1 MMLKQSLAL
10 SLLAVLAACSKQALE
25 TTDAPAATAT
35 AKFELS
41 ADPGA
46 ATSVVKAKA
55 DGAKDHV
62 VVEGRIYDITKGFAV
77 LKLMDME
84 LDYCGEVNKED
95 TCPTPWDYCC
105 DQKEVRLA
113 HSLLV
118 EARGEDGT
126 PLMTPTLP
134 GLRLCD
140 QVKVA
145 GKLVVDEHGNHLL
158 VASGWYRVERP
169 TLPDYVKWPQ

>member
-84 LDYCGEVNKED
+84 LDYCGEVNKEGD
-95 TCPTPWDYCC
+95 AG
-105 DQKEVRLA
+105 EVL
-113 HSLLV
+113 
-118 EARGEDGT
+118 EDDAGDDEGDFVFAGGFGVVGGT
-126 PLMTPTLP
+126 
-134 GLRLCD
+134 GRVADRDLCD
-140 QVKVA
+140 VQ
-145 GKLVVDEHGNHLL
+145 
-158 VASGWYRVERP
+158 P
-169 TLPDYVKWPQ
+169 